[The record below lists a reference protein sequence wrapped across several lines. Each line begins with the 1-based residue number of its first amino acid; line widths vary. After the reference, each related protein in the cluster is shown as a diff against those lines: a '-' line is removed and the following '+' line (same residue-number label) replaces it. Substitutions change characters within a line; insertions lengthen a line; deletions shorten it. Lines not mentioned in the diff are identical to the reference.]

1 MKSLSQAIQQR
12 DIGALQS
19 MMPPDPAVNQ
29 PGSYDAVDLF
39 NELFRQIRATMPAAV
54 ATIKTQADLDE
65 LRRQWT
71 MAFKE
76 NGIRTIAQIEA
87 GMVVARQQEKPF
99 LPSPGQFVAW
109 CKQGGMKTAGLPE
122 ENELVAMVKT
132 YSARRG
138 GYVSAEAYPWP
149 SNAVYW
155 MVTRLYTGM
164 RFGNWSEGELLRE
177 ARKELTF
184 MARRIES
191 GETIPTPVKQI
202 TTHPTKRPLSRQD
215 GLSRIQEIRRKFG
228 FKTGDDNG

>member
-1 MKSLSQAIQQR
+1 MKSLQQAIQQR
-12 DIGALQS
+12 DAGALQS
-19 MMPPDPAVNQ
+19 MMPEEREADS

-39 NELFRQIRATMPAAV
+39 NELFRQIRATMPAAI
-54 ATIKTQADLDE
+54 ATIKSQADLDE

-76 NGIRTIAQIEA
+76 NGIRQISQIEA

-109 CKQGGMKTAGLPE
+109 CKQGCMRAAGLPGE
-122 ENELVAMVKT
+122 DELVVMVKT

-149 SNAVYW
+149 NNAAYW

-164 RFGNWSEGELLRE
+164 RFGNWSEAELLRE
-177 ARKELTF
+177 ARKELMF
-184 MARRIES
+184 MARRIEA

-202 TTHPTKRPLSRQD
+202 TSHATKRPLSRQD
-215 GLSRIQEIRRKFG
+215 GLTRIQEIRRKFG